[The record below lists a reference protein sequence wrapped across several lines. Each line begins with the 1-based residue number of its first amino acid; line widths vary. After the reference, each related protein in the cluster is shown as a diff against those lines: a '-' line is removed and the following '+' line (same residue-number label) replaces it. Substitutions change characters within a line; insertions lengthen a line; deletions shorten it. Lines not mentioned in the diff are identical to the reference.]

1 MQQPSLEQLEQQQL
15 IWRGRESSGPVA
27 ARPSG
32 WPELDR
38 QLGGGLPSQ
47 GVITVQ
53 GPTGIGELRLLWP
66 FLSGRGALSGR
77 SALSGRGA
85 LSGHGD
91 PSGHGEPSEK
101 DRLVAFIAPPYPLN
115 AESLPGA
122 GMDLK
127 RLLLVQPSTNREA
140 LWAAEQCL
148 KSGACQA
155 VCLWQNRVPLVQA
168 RRLQLAAR
176 AGESAN
182 FLFLGAHNAANGL
195 PVDLCLELSPHPHGI
210 AVSVPRRK
218 QGWALPHFVVAMTDV
233 WPELTLETRSRQRAP
248 YSGFYPTSEPRAQA
262 DTRAR
267 IEVRGEI
274 RDELR
279 GEAG

>member
-38 QLGGGLPSQ
+38 QLGGGLPSR

-66 FLSGRGALSGR
+66 FLSGRGALSGHGVL
-77 SALSGRGA
+77 SDHSVLSGHGA
-85 LSGHGD
+85 LSGH
-91 PSGHGEPSEK
+91 SEHSEK
-101 DRLVAFIAPPYPLN
+101 DRLVALIAPPYPLN

-127 RLLLVQPSTNREA
+127 RLLLVQPGTDREA

-155 VCLWQNRVPLVQA
+155 VCLWQDRVPLVQA

-182 FLFLGAHNAANGL
+182 FLFLGAHNAAAGL

-218 QGWALPHFVVAMTDV
+218 QGWALSRFVVAMTDV
-233 WPELTLETRSRQRAP
+233 WPELTLDTRPRQRAP
-248 YSGFYPTSEPRAQA
+248 YSGFYPASEPRANT
-262 DTRAR
+262 DTGAR
-267 IEVRGEI
+267 IEVGGEV
-274 RDELR
+274 R